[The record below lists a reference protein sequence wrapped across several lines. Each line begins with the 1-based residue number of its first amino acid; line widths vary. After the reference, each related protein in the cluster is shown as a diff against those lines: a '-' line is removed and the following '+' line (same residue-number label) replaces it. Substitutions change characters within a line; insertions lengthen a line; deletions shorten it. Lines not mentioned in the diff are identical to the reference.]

1 MRCIIII
8 SLVLLLASCTER
20 TGNPVTSS
28 SANDNIIAPKNTIDL
43 FPDSYKNIEIALNST
58 VPDNIPPS
66 IMDRDYGYFTVNN
79 AWVIHDSTDK
89 IIISLTGQQIMLNAE
104 TFIVSINIGEQKY
117 EFQFKVFVHD
127 FYYGEK
133 LETNTPN
140 DTIYISKVGNFLLK
154 ITCKDTSGKTIPKA
168 QIYSL
173 GLGYNYGIMQ
183 NYNDLKIA
191 IATVD
196 KDDTSYYFMLS
207 ALPDI
212 IPDEL
217 DKGIYFSFGI
227 SNKSLKLPIE
237 IIY

>member
-1 MRCIIII
+1 MRYIIIL
-8 SLVLLLASCTER
+8 LVLLLASCSER
-20 TGNPVTSS
+20 TGNPVTPDSV
-28 SANDNIIAPKNTIDL
+28 NDNVIASKNTIDL
-43 FPDSYKNIEIALNST
+43 FPDSYKNIDISLNSA
-58 VPDNIPPS
+58 VPDNIQPS
-66 IMDRDYGYFTVNN
+66 IKDRDYGYFTVNN
-79 AWVIHDSTDK
+79 ARVIHDSTDK
-89 IIISLTGQQIMLNAE
+89 IIISLTGKQIMLNAE

-117 EFQFKVFVHD
+117 KFQFKVFVHD

-140 DTIYISKVGNFLLK
+140 DTIYISKDGNFLLK
-154 ITCKDTSGKTIPKA
+154 ITCKDTSGKTTPKV
-168 QIYSL
+168 QINSL
-173 GLGYNYGIMQ
+173 GLGYSYGILQ

-191 IATVD
+191 MATVD
-196 KDDTSYYFMLS
+196 KDDTSYYFMFS

-227 SNKSLKLPIE
+227 SNKSLTLPIK